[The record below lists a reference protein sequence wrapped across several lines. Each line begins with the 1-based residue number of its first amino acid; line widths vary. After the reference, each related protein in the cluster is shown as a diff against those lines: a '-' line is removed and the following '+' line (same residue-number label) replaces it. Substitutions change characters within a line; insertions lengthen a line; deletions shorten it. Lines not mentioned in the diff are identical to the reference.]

1 MPHLLLP
8 SICTCPCALPNPL
21 CALLNPSPGSYFF
34 DTANVKNGGNRWAT
48 VLMYL
53 SDVEE
58 GGETG
63 AACRE
68 RWLLLGS
75 CMLCG
80 PSAQLHHGMPQAG
93 MPYNTPDQKHS

>member
-1 MPHLLLP
+1 MPFP
-8 SICTCPCALPNPL
+8 T
-21 CALLNPSPGSYFF
+21 PSPGSYFF

-63 AACRE
+63 AACRSV
-68 RWLLLGS
+68 G
-75 CMLCG
+75 CF
-80 PSAQLHHGMPQAG
+80 
-93 MPYNTPDQKHS
+93 